1 MLKGSW
7 TSGER
12 TTGSDD
18 PAHYHPTPRVLVAL
32 VEDRPGV
39 LNRIVSLFRRRGLN
53 ITSLDVAPTSRPG
66 ISRLTCVVD
75 ADGLDGVLRQLSKLI
90 EVIAVRMTH
99 DPDAIDAEQLLQELL
114 PREAQA
120 DGVP

>member
-7 TSGER
+7 RDTERR
-12 TTGSDD
+12 TTSDA
-18 PAHYHPTPRVLVAL
+18 PAHYLPTPRVLVAL

-53 ITSLDVAPTSRPG
+53 ITSLDVAPTSRRG

-90 EVIAVRMTH
+90 EVIDVRMTH

>member
-7 TSGER
+7 RDTERR
-12 TTGSDD
+12 TTSDD
-18 PAHYHPTPRVLVAL
+18 PAHYLPTPRVLVAL

-53 ITSLDVAPTSRPG
+53 ITSLDVAPTSRRG
-66 ISRLTCVVD
+66 ISRLTCIVD

-90 EVIAVRMTH
+90 EVIDVRMTH

>member
-7 TSGER
+7 RDTER
-12 TTGSDD
+12 RSASDD
-18 PAHYHPTPRVLVAL
+18 PAHYLPTPRVLVAL

-53 ITSLDVAPTSRPG
+53 ITSLDVAPTSRRG

-90 EVIAVRMTH
+90 EVIDVRMTH

>member
-1 MLKGSW
+1 MLSGTWK
-7 TSGER
+7 SGER
-12 TTGSDD
+12 KAGPDE
-18 PAHYHPTPRVLVAL
+18 PAHYSPTPRILVAL

-39 LNRIVSLFRRRGLN
+39 LNRVVSLFRRRGLN
-53 ITSLDVAPTSRPG
+53 ITSLDVAPTSRKG

-75 ADGLDGVLRQLSKLI
+75 ADGLDGVIRQLTKLI
-90 EVIAVRMTH
+90 EVIDLRMTH

>member
-7 TSGER
+7 TSAERR
-12 TTGSDD
+12 TTADD
-18 PAHYHPTPRVLVAL
+18 PAHYLPTPRVLVAL

-53 ITSLDVAPTSRPG
+53 ITSLDVAPTSRRG

-90 EVIAVRMTH
+90 EVIDVRMTH

>member
-1 MLKGSW
+1 MLTGSW
-7 TSGER
+7 KSAERR
-12 TTGSDD
+12 TTGDD
-18 PAHYHPTPRVLVAL
+18 PAHYHPTPRVLVSL

-53 ITSLDVAPTSRPG
+53 ITSLDVAPTSRRG

-90 EVIAVRMTH
+90 EVIDVRMTH